1 MMQQPIQLD
10 ERLKKDCHLL
20 GNFELCSL
28 LLLDDSNYPW
38 FILVPMRQQITE
50 IHQLTENDQQQLLK
64 ESMKFSR
71 CLEVVFQPDKL
82 NIAALGNVVPQ
93 LHIHHIAR
101 YKNDPCWPAPVW
113 GAVEAIP
120 YDEDRLADITAR
132 IKDWFDSSKDIAVN
146 WAAN

>member
-1 MMQQPIQLD
+1 MMQQPIQLH

-28 LLLDDSNYPW
+28 LLLDDTNFPW
-38 FILVPMRQQITE
+38 FILVPMREQVTE

-64 ESMKFSR
+64 ESMNFSR
-71 CLEVVFQPDKL
+71 CLEDVFQPDKL

-101 YKNDPCWPAPVW
+101 YKNDACWPAPVW
-113 GAVEAIP
+113 GAVKAIP
-120 YDEDRLADITAR
+120 YDEDRLAEITA
-132 IKDWFDSSKDIAVN
+132 KLKGWFDKNADIAVS
-146 WAAN
+146 WASC